1 MVLLYIIPINSLL
14 CSLLPG
20 CFCSDF
26 VFSTS
31 PPLLLLV
38 YLLLEINY
46 MSVLVFQRNF
56 GV

>member
-26 VFSTS
+26 VFSTN
-31 PPLLLLV
+31 PPRLLLV

-46 MSVLVFQRNF
+46 MSVLVFQRRN
-56 GV
+56 

>member
-20 CFCSDF
+20 GFCSDL

-46 MSVLVFQRNF
+46 MSVLVFQRRN
-56 GV
+56 

>member
-20 CFCSDF
+20 CFLFPISF
-26 VFSTS
+26 FSTS

-46 MSVLVFQRNF
+46 MSVLVFQRRN
-56 GV
+56 